1 MTSPKDGRSIRAGGG
16 GRLRRRTVHG
26 FAASSLALLLVL
38 GAGPSASLAL
48 VRDEAQAEP
57 PAEPARFGSLGKSLL
72 LPGWGQLAE
81 KRYVKGIAFLSA
93 EVLCLV
99 GFLSTNHSANA
110 YYEKYQSAVTPEDA
124 VRYRAL
130 TEKYDTWRNRVL
142 LAAAAV
148 WVVNLI
154 DISAIVKD
162 NEKKQGA
169 LRLGLECGPGSGLAV
184 TLTYRR

>member
-1 MTSPKDGRSIRAGGG
+1 MTSPKDGRSIR
-16 GRLRRRTVHG
+16 GRGSRRFRRP
-26 FAASSLALLLVL
+26 AAQGVAAASLALLLVL

-81 KRYVKGIAFLSA
+81 KRYAKGVVFLSA

-99 GFLSTNHSANA
+99 GFLSYNHSANA
-110 YYEKYQSAVTPEDA
+110 NYEKYQSAVTPEDA

-154 DISAIVKD
+154 DIYAIVKN

-169 LRLGLECGPGSGLAV
+169 LRLGLECGSWPGLAV